1 MIKEFR
7 KEKKMIPT
15 NINIIIEKQNY
26 KYKEKMK
33 ELFHINTFSNYK
45 NKIDISFL
53 SNLNNF
59 LFCFEQLFSDIS
71 LGKKN
76 ILETI
81 LKSENTMN
89 FFLNNH
95 ISKQKALSL
104 DIEKVIINNFSVNL
118 KMLEKNFMYYI
129 KKYQITK
136 KDYSLSSKQSIQKVY
151 LLLSDLIKANPNDLC
166 IFYLFRSIKDSE
178 ESLKKTYNK
187 TDYKRL
193 NKKYYVMQ
201 WQKMFENLKEKN
213 R

>member
-1 MIKEFR
+1 
-7 KEKKMIPT
+7 MIPT

-33 ELFHINTFSNYK
+33 ELFDINIFSNYK
-45 NKIDISFL
+45 NKIDVSFL

-59 LFCFEQLFSDIS
+59 LLYFEQLFPDIS
-71 LGKKN
+71 LGKNN

-81 LKSENTMN
+81 LKSENARN

-95 ISKQKALSL
+95 ISKQKSLSL

-118 KMLEKNFMYYI
+118 KMLEKNFMYYVNKYEI
-129 KKYQITK
+129 KK
-136 KDYSLSSKQSIQKVY
+136 KDYMLSSKESIKKIS

-166 IFYLFRSIKDSE
+166 VFYLFRSIKDSE

-187 TDYKRL
+187 TDYKKL

-201 WQKMFENLKEKN
+201 WKIMFENLKEKN

>member
-1 MIKEFR
+1 MIL
-7 KEKKMIPT
+7 T

-26 KYKEKMK
+26 KYKEEMK

-59 LFCFEQLFSDIS
+59 LFCFEQLFPDIS

-95 ISKQKALSL
+95 ISKQKSLSL

-118 KMLEKNFMYYI
+118 KMLENI
-129 KKYQITK
+129 
-136 KDYSLSSKQSIQKVY
+136 V
-151 LLLSDLIKANPNDLC
+151 
-166 IFYLFRSIKDSE
+166 
-178 ESLKKTYNK
+178 
-187 TDYKRL
+187 
-193 NKKYYVMQ
+193 
-201 WQKMFENLKEKN
+201 LKELLHKN
-213 R
+213 N